1 MGRKKNVISTV
12 VFDAADI
19 DAIEKVIAENQVI
32 QQRLLREFR
41 PAVLRQTRDNVNTR
55 IVQPMLRMLG
65 VYPGR
70 QLGMK
75 MRWKSE
81 KQRRYVMMLL
91 TKQAEERLGRK
102 LRPGDSIAYK
112 RTFTLRDSW
121 QAEVLLDEKKGVIRL
136 RVWNDAKNEQ
146 GEPYHRF
153 VTGDIGLGESR
164 RSMERYKKPMQ
175 PFHQDR
181 GWQPSFPIIQRYTED
196 MKDEAAERYEATLS
210 RLITRRP

>member
-1 MGRKKNVISTV
+1 MGRQKNVVSTV
-12 VFDAADI
+12 VFDAGDVS
-19 DAIEKVIAENQVI
+19 AIEEVIAANIKVQIALV
-32 QQRLLREFR
+32 REFR
-41 PAVLRQTRDNVNTR
+41 PQVMQQTKRNVNTR
-55 IVQPMLRMLG
+55 ILRPMLRMLG

-81 KQRRYVMMLL
+81 RQRRYVMMLL
-91 TKQAEERLGRK
+91 TKQAEERLDRP

-112 RTFTLRDSW
+112 RTFKLRDSW
-121 QAEVLLDEKKGVIRL
+121 QSEIILDEKKGKIRI
-136 RVWNDAKNEQ
+136 RVWNDAENER

-164 RSMERYKKPMQ
+164 QSMSRYTKPMQ

-181 GWQPSFPIIQRYTED
+181 GWQPSAPIIQRYIQD
-196 MKDEAAERYEATLS
+196 AKDEASERYEATL
-210 RLITRRP
+210 TRIISKR